1 MVFDKISTISSY
13 LTDEVPLWNTYRQTR
28 YGSVSEI
35 TYQNYIKLNSL
46 YDDYKSLELDE
57 KTKFVIGAA
66 IYVLYEC
73 GFEFNSFY
81 EILDEGTEKKEKDE
95 FSHSNIGTKNKWELK
110 DCLEKFIKANF
121 PKIDSGDSYEIS
133 KVALFNA
140 LEKLNWNLK
149 NDDDYNFD
157 YKNRQLQTIKNQI
170 RPIFLFYFYR
180 SSDNF
185 EKFFWKD
192 LNNLLLNEFSV
203 KNRRNFFGESVERK
217 YLNDWDFLEER
228 FSKNECLELI
238 NLFDSHNIKKDDW
251 SSLKSEKFI
260 EEVDTLKKSLEKFF
274 CNETALEEPDF
285 EKLFSMFLSKFD
297 ENAGFCAL
305 VFSFMEN
312 LSYEKL
318 ESYFPPKDKKIW
330 KEDAEIYLEIE
341 EEDKKN
347 SDEQKDDWFT
357 AHFKA
362 TLPDECINHDVS
374 KNLEAMSNE
383 RIALL
388 TKFFFFAIWKFLE
401 CSNINAETDDDYEI
415 IKNLKKN
422 FLTRCK
428 SGEWKT
434 QENLKDILNKIAKIC
449 KIAKENPFSQIDFY
463 SLNKSS
469 HFKSNQPFLLS
480 FYNFVRF
487 SKVQRIATLNQL
499 DFIDTY
505 TDKIYHIDSKT
516 YKPQCNFSKITE
528 LDCGFGEKLYKPLPF
543 EGVYYPRP
551 FKFKLWQHTDRF
563 NLLKNPEKLDFVKNR
578 NFVDFDLLSKEQ
590 KNKASREI
598 NRSTNKN
605 NLYNHYFYSIDR
617 NMMTHFSIH
626 KSIEIILQDSE
637 KLLEAL
643 FDVGEYFENLSDEF
657 KNLKNIR
664 FLRKKFERIESIIK
678 SEKSDGLYSEK
689 GEIKSNFDLKEDFGI
704 EFYNQVQSFFEEIYV
719 SDDNLINQ
727 ESFGLWIYMLY
738 ITFSLAFEDAKTTTE
753 ETVDFAISDEE
764 LEKASHFMPENSEKN
779 VIAYHRY
786 FYQLREICE
795 SKNLKKWE
803 ILPSSIIAKL
813 HNGDFDS
820 VPKYVKKMNG
830 VMEAARFIF
839 ECKSKVSKNP
849 DFSQIAKAEWKET
862 AKDNNLNKTLS
873 ELSLRN
879 KYSSLSYEKI
889 ITVNGIR
896 QKIFS
901 SKYRNFKVELSA
913 VLNKETDEFE
923 IYIGK
928 KTSASQVPVF
938 SFTRFKWNIQSEKVM
953 PSFGV
958 LNKIEIDK
966 TIIRLID
973 NFIKSF
979 VENYFSK
986 VDFIKIEE
994 TATEKN
1000 ITLEELSNKIT
1011 EFEKNR
1017 KTKIQNEI
1025 DKICNERKS
1034 KNDYEIHKEKLDEL
1048 YDKQRF
1054 WFDSYFLN
1062 GNEYCESFI
1071 RLSVKGFEFQLV
1083 LSEDKKTILVF
1094 KYKSYRDS
1102 FKDDTPLFTIPVSAY
1117 EILFDFSFEFLK
1129 ALYDEKNEI
1138 NYDSELPEM
1147 NEIKKAHS
1155 QHLAMEYQ
1163 EYLKNNRKSKYE
1175 GQAFWG
1181 TYCSFDWN
1189 REKEKLNPQDEVDYL
1204 ELDLKYAIE
1213 RMFSDE
1219 RSKYDSVSYNIRT
1232 MKEKGEISRTRHC
1245 CTDEGSKDIE
1255 FKYKI
1260 EGYKLDIWSHFENEN
1275 ENQNFAGSIGNFVLI
1290 SPTADGSS
1298 LNMKLLQYN
1307 YGYFENCDDSD
1318 IISTVKIPACQYRK
1332 IFVFERKLREYWEK
1346 NHKSYYIE
1354 IEHTNDFGGTWIEKK
1369 NNFDE
1374 QKRGFEEVA
1383 SQVFG
1388 SEYDSSVKFTPL
1400 EFYKTMNFLEI
1411 KKATPYCFT
1420 EKKEVNGI
1428 KQILLSTGL
1437 ELFNFTFALIP
1448 VNFNTEIEVYFESK
1462 KSESDK
1468 PFFKFDKNCVDSIL
1482 KFLGGI
1488 VYRQL
1493 EIANAQ

>member
-1 MVFDKISTISSY
+1 MVFDKISTISSF
-13 LTDEVPLWNTYRQTR
+13 LTDEVSLWNTYRKTR

-46 YDDYKSLELDE
+46 YADYKSYELDE

-66 IYVLYEC
+66 IYVLYEY

-81 EILDEGTEKKEKDE
+81 EILDEGAEEKEKDE
-95 FSHSNIGTKNKWELK
+95 FFHSNIGTKNKWELK
-110 DCLEKFIKANF
+110 DYLKKFIKENF
-121 PKIDSGDSYEIS
+121 SEINLGDSYEIS

-170 RPIFLFYFYR
+170 RPLFLFYFYR

-185 EKFFWKD
+185 EKFFWTD
-192 LNNLLLNEFSV
+192 LNNLLVNEFSI

-217 YLNDWDFLEER
+217 YLKDYEFLEER
-228 FSKNECLELI
+228 FSKSECLELI
-238 NLFDSHNIKKDDW
+238 NLFDNHNCKKDD
-251 SSLKSEKFI
+251 SFSFGSEKYI
-260 EEVDTLKKSLEKFF
+260 EEVSILKNALEKFF

-305 VFSFMEN
+305 IFSFMEN

-318 ESYFPPKDKKIW
+318 ESYFPSKDRKAW

-341 EEDKKN
+341 EENKKN
-347 SDEQKDDWFT
+347 SDVQKDDWFT

-362 TLPDECINHDVS
+362 TLPDECIKHDVS
-374 KNLEAMSNE
+374 KNLEAVSNE

-401 CSNINAETDDDYEI
+401 CSNINAETDEDCEI
-415 IKNLKKN
+415 FKNLKKN
-422 FLTRCK
+422 FLTLCRN
-428 SGEWKT
+428 GDWKK
-434 QENLKDILNKIAKIC
+434 QEKLKGILNKIAKIC
-449 KIAKENPFSQIDFY
+449 RIAKENPFSQIDFY

-516 YKPQCNFSKITE
+516 YKPQCNFEKITE
-528 LDCGFGEKLYKPLPF
+528 LDCGFGEILYKPLPF
-543 EGVYYPRP
+543 EGAYYPRP

-563 NLLKNPEKLDFVKNR
+563 NLLKNPEKLDFIKDR

-590 KNKASREI
+590 KNKALRDI
-598 NRSTNKN
+598 NRSINKN

-657 KNLKNIR
+657 KKLKNIR

-678 SEKSDGLYSEK
+678 SEKSDGLYNEK
-689 GEIKSNFDLKEDFGI
+689 GEVKSNFDLKEDFGV
-704 EFYNQVQSFFEEIYV
+704 EFYNQVQDFFEKIYV

-738 ITFSLAFEDAKTTTE
+738 ITFSLATEDAKISTE
-753 ETVDFAISDEE
+753 ETADFAISDEE
-764 LEKASHFMPENSEKN
+764 IEKASHFMPENSEKN
-779 VIAYHRY
+779 VTAYYRY

-830 VMEAARFIF
+830 VMEDARFIF
-839 ECKSKVSKNP
+839 DCKSKVSKNP

-873 ELSLRN
+873 ELSLKERYR
-879 KYSSLSYEKI
+879 YSSWSYEKIQHDEKI
-889 ITVNGIR
+889 ITVNGIK
-896 QKIFS
+896 QKVFS
-901 SKYRNFKVELSA
+901 NKYLNFKVELSA
-913 VLNKETDEFE
+913 VLNEETDEFE

-928 KTSASQVPVF
+928 KTSASQNPVF
-938 SFTRFKWNIQSEKVM
+938 SFTRFRQYIQSEEVM
-953 PSFGV
+953 PPFGV

-966 TIIRLID
+966 TIISLID

-1000 ITLEELSNKIT
+1000 FTLEELSNKIT

-1025 DKICNERKS
+1025 DKIWNKRKS
-1034 KNDYEIHKEKLDEL
+1034 KNDYEIYKEKLSEL

-1054 WFDSYFLN
+1054 CLDSYFLN

-1071 RLSVKGFEFQLV
+1071 RLSVLNHSYSTGFEFQLV

-1102 FKDDTPLFTIPVSAY
+1102 FKDDKPLFTIPVSAY

-1138 NYDSELPEM
+1138 NYDSEISEIE
-1147 NEIKKAHS
+1147 EIKEAHS

-1163 EYLKNNRKSKYE
+1163 EYLKNNRK
-1175 GQAFWG
+1175 
-1181 TYCSFDWN
+1181 
-1189 REKEKLNPQDEVDYL
+1189 KEKLNPQDEVDYL

-1219 RSKYDSVSYNIRT
+1219 RSNYDSVSYDIRT
-1232 MKEKGEISRTRHC
+1232 MKEKGEI
-1245 CTDEGSKDIE
+1245 
-1255 FKYKI
+1255 
-1260 EGYKLDIWSHFENEN
+1260 ENEN
-1275 ENQNFAGSIGNFVLI
+1275 KNFAYSIGNFVFI
-1290 SPTADGSS
+1290 SPTADGIS

-1307 YGYFENCDDSD
+1307 YVYSENCDDSD
-1318 IISTVKIPACQYRK
+1318 IISTVKIPACQYK
-1332 IFVFERKLREYWEK
+1332 KLFVFKRKLRDYWEK

-1354 IEHTNDFGGTWIEKK
+1354 IEHTNDFGETWIEKK
-1369 NNFDE
+1369 DNFDE
-1374 QKRGFEEVA
+1374 QKRVFEEIA

-1388 SEYDSSVKFTPL
+1388 TEYDSSVKFTPL
-1400 EFYKTMNFLEI
+1400 EFYETMKLIEI

-1420 EKKEVNGI
+1420 EKKEINGI

-1448 VNFNTEIEVYFESK
+1448 INFNTEIEVYFESK

-1468 PFFKFDKNCVDSIL
+1468 PLFKFNKDCIDYIL

-1488 VYRQL
+1488 VFRQL